1 MPRDPKNLRKSYE
14 IKIGKDRAAKLSD
27 AQIGLLSKFYNQLSK
42 SEQSDLDSKLL
53 QGRDNTLLHEMADE
67 FISEIED
74 TPSSVATESAETDE
88 NILSDLDELLG
99 EIKADESARSSSALA
114 TYEGIRQSDLVDKE
128 VDERILRLLGLE
140 EVFDI
145 DYATYLTLLKESMVA
160 ARMTNS
166 QIPTEESE
174 LLTNEFRT
182 VKSKVGRFKIKKK
195 KVSFDGS
202 GGATAA
208 ISPSKFM
215 LPGEASESDETS
227 VDSALLNKL
236 DELLSVV
243 KQDLKLDKN
252 EEKKKKVTAEN
263 LRRRGREDK
272 LEDGS
277 SASKFLKG
285 AAKKAFAPFQSILD
299 KILKF
304 LGFTALGFIFDKF
317 YKWWT
322 NPENEKQV
330 ELLGTFLKDWWPSLS
345 AAALLFLT
353 PFGGFVRGTIRM
365 LRRQLPR
372 LLRLIARN
380 PLAAGVVVGGGILAT
395 QLPRL
400 LSGNDDQSSDLDGY
414 SQGGMIPPFRFRR
427 RGIPASDLDGYSQG
441 GMIPAATQGGM
452 IPPFRFRRRGIPAA
466 TQGANITTN
475 SGQEITGAGVDT
487 QLIAAQPGEMIIP
500 VSTVNQYGSN
510 FFMDLI
516 KSSGKT
522 GKPKMVNNIQF
533 AKSGGMVGNIVNNI
547 QSMENGGVVNNIQ
560 SMENGGIVGGL
571 VDMLN
576 FLPGT
581 GNVMAPMASQGQY
594 QDKGT
599 VRSKLLGINVPGSLR
614 GQGYSNTDLQR
625 YNRSDTGKPTEF
637 LERFDARIPGLSP
650 VVRSKRRPAPV
661 PNPAQV
667 SEKERNANFIGE
679 SFRDFNLNLNL
690 IRDAAQQ
697 RRKMLDQ
704 VMPGR
709 FDGNTNLHGQ
719 PLNMGPQ
726 SSIAPVGT
734 PVVSSETKMIV
745 LPPTTTIA
753 KKPDIPV
760 KEGSDIPDFSII
772 ASSAGRGKV
781 TSALGIADLV
791 GA

>member
-414 SQGGMIPPFRFRR
+414 SQGGMIP
-427 RGIPASDLDGYSQG
+427 
-441 GMIPAATQGGM
+441 AATQGGM

-560 SMENGGIVGGL
+560 SMENGGGVVGKL

-594 QDKGT
+594 QNKGT

-661 PNPAQV
+661 PKPAQV
-667 SEKERNANFIGE
+667 SEKKRNANFIGE

-697 RRKMLDQ
+697 RRKILDQ

-719 PLNMGPQ
+719 PLNIGPQ